1 MNLGGG
7 LLLALYFTCSCPGS
21 ESSSMPLNAWQTLQ
35 RKCSSTDHVKKHMD
49 ALFLSPLLSK
59 ATSSQVPPTQTQSA
73 GWLLATPL
81 LFGHSVLASLSD
93 ASCFPLL
100 LFCLALASWAW
111 HTVLAVEKSPV
122 ILEHVN
128 IFQTWRT
135 SCLKTMLR
143 NYIGQGTFPFTL
155 TCSLW

>member
-1 MNLGGG
+1 MQISPDNESWRRTLSCIV
-7 LLLALYFTCSCPGS
+7 LYLQLSWFWELINATECLTDSIRVALEHRPC
-21 ESSSMPLNAWQTLQ
+21 
-35 RKCSSTDHVKKHMD
+35 
-49 ALFLSPLLSK
+49 PLLSK

-81 LFGHSVLASLSD
+81 LLGHSVLASLSD
-93 ASCFPLL
+93 ALCFPPL
-100 LFCLALASWAW
+100 LFCLALAFWVW

-128 IFQTWRT
+128 ILQTWRT
-135 SCLKTMLR
+135 CCLKTMLR
-143 NYIGQGTFPFTL
+143 NYIGPGTFLFTL